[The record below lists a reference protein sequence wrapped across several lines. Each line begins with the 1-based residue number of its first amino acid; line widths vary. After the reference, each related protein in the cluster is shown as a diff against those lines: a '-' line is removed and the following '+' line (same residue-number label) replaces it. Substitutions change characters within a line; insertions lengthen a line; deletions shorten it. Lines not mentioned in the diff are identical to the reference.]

1 MLESCTLVSGLLGT
15 AFKLTIKQP
24 VLIRE
29 APTATQGIPTVLM
42 AKAPRTVAQLAA
54 VSSNVGSALA
64 DLADDLGVKTT
75 DEEDE
80 SSSQR

>member
-15 AFKLTIKQP
+15 AFKLTVKQP
-24 VLIRE
+24 ELVRE

-54 VSSNVGSALA
+54 VSSTVSSALA
-64 DLADDLGVKTT
+64 DLADDLGMEGEEEVSAT
-75 DEEDE
+75 DN
-80 SSSQR
+80 QR